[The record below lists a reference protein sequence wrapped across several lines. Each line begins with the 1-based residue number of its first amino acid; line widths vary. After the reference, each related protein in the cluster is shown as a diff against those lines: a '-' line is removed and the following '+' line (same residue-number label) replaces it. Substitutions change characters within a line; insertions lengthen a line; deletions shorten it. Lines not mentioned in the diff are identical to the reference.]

1 MVKDLLDAEK
11 ELNPRVEWRNR
22 INYVAKIPKREINEM
37 KIQRSVKTEIKEESK
52 YPIVPQLKTIS
63 SYCSLILIL

>member
-11 ELNPRVEWRNR
+11 ELNPRVEWRKR
-22 INYVAKIPKREINEM
+22 INYVAKISKREINEV

-63 SYCSLILIL
+63 SYCSLMLIL